1 MAIGINP
8 KEFGKLM
15 RFLEQYGI
23 SNMNDYQFEIDPG
36 FRGLNLRIDLSVTYL
51 PQNKTITITLDP

>member
-1 MAIGINP
+1 MTVEINSN
-8 KEFGKLM
+8 EFGKLI
-15 RFLEQYGI
+15 RFLEHYGI
-23 SNMNDYQFEIDPG
+23 SNLNDYQFEIDPG

>member
-1 MAIGINP
+1 MAVEINST
-8 KEFGKLM
+8 EFGKLI
-15 RFLEQYGI
+15 RFLEQYGV
-23 SNMNDYQFEIDPG
+23 SNLNDYQFEIDPG

>member
-8 KEFGKLM
+8 KEFGKLI

-23 SNMNDYQFEIDPG
+23 SNINDYQFEIDPG
-36 FRGLNLRIDLSVTYL
+36 FRGLNLSVTYL
-51 PQNKTITITLDP
+51 PQNKTITIALDP